1 MVAAAAI
8 MASIAL
14 PPSRCTDRAACAAS
28 ACGATAM
35 PRVPRME
42 LNTPDPDRKKS
53 GDSTA
58 SKAGTWAKSAG
69 FLTLRPGQAGRAP
82 STQAVA
88 LAARILVAFEALQYV
103 VGVRVSE
110 PGQRDGGMV
119 RAHGAAA
126 QK

>member
-1 MVAAAAI
+1 MFAAAAI

-14 PPSRCTDRAACAAS
+14 PPSRSTARAACAAS

-58 SKAGTWAKSAG
+58 SKAGAWAKSAG
-69 FLTLRPGQAGRAP
+69 FLALRPGQAGRAP
-82 STQAVA
+82 SAQTVA
-88 LAARILVAFEALQYV
+88 LVGRILVALEAL
-103 VGVRVSE
+103 
-110 PGQRDGGMV
+110 
-119 RAHGAAA
+119 
-126 QK
+126 